1 MSRST
6 NTFNAQ
12 FTMHVS
18 DFANLVSYL
27 QTLGMCPTRVSD
39 VVAIAVQSTLQKLPA
54 RFTKDDAE
62 SAKRFLNGSHVSVK
76 QLKLTSV
83 ALADAV
89 SSTLN
94 SEADQV
100 AEAMKVF
107 ESLEKGKEVPNE
119 LAELQ
124 KLFLETTED

>member
-1 MSRST
+1 MSRNT

-27 QTLGMCPTRVSD
+27 KDSGICPVRVSD
-39 VVAIAVQSTLQKLPA
+39 VVAIAVQTTLQKLPT

-62 SAKRFLNGSHVSVK
+62 SAKRFLNGTHVSVK
-76 QLKLTSV
+76 QLKLSS
-83 ALADAV
+83 ASLADVA
-89 SSTLN
+89 SSKLN
-94 SEADQV
+94 SDADQT
-100 AEAMKVF
+100 AEAMKIF
-107 ESLEKGKEVPNE
+107 ESLSSRREVPDE

-124 KLFLETTED
+124 KVFSNMTED